1 MTVGR
6 SCQGNFSGGSE
17 VVARTCFV
25 GPRLFAHFNCR
36 LPIEPREIGNQ
47 SLLVLGNAADL
58 QNRSALRTWPKQ
70 KQIQAKRHPHGF
82 GGLRPDR
89 PVNGVQKILNGGS
102 VEIGGGRDA
111 TLLGEGEVARE
122 GFNRSR
128 DAVAAFAAN
137 FNQVIG
143 RGDGNQKASVGAQ
156 DALEFWRIHPA
167 RNRKDGRKRVV
178 GVGDYAIGVGHH
190 PLAFGVAS
198 CSNFD
203 RGN

>member
-1 MTVGR
+1 MSREFFWGIGGR
-6 SCQGNFSGGSE
+6 S
-17 VVARTCFV
+17 AD
-25 GPRLFAHFNCR
+25 LFCR
-36 LPIEPREIGNQ
+36 SAAFRPLSIADCRSNLGDRQ
-47 SLLVLGNAADL
+47 SVSASLGNAADL

-89 PVNGVQKILNGGS
+89 PVNGVQEILNGGS